1 MTALKL
7 SSFTCATDSLLRTGV
22 RLKRLESSDFDTGTM
37 SQAIKTMAS
46 TDCHAVMSI
55 TLAIE

>member
-7 SSFTCATDSLLRTGV
+7 SSFTCATDSLLRAVV
-22 RLKRLESSDFDTGTM
+22 RLKRLESSDFDTGTVN
-37 SQAIKTMAS
+37 QATKTMAS

-55 TLAIE
+55 ALAIE